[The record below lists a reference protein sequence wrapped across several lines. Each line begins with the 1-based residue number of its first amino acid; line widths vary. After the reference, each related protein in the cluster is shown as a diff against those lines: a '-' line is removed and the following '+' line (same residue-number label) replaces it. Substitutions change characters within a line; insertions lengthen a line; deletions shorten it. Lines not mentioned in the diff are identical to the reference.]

1 MGGNSDPFRHEV
13 KHKEQANC
21 FDYTMGIQTDLIL
34 PVTTICMRA
43 VYIELSSRLF
53 VLRVLRSALVA
64 TRSYAL
70 YKLNIRPLAKAAMG
84 CEK

>member
-34 PVTTICMRA
+34 EDKLCITVGTDER
-43 VYIELSSRLF
+43 SS
-53 VLRVLRSALVA
+53 
-64 TRSYAL
+64 
-70 YKLNIRPLAKAAMG
+70 AAG
-84 CEK
+84 